1 MPPKNTE
8 DSIDKEVEYCEK
20 LIKIVEEMPVMPNL
34 PAVKEK
40 LNLLKETMNNTKEEL
55 YKSKDEDG
63 KELEGLVEKSRKAGI
78 EVEAVIG
85 DAAYSGKDNIKLAGQ
100 KENDGFVYNKD
111 ADMIQCKVGCYKDG
125 AKSKTVS
132 MSLKCEEY
140 QRQKEFQESDT
151 FKNLSKERYKI
162 EAKNSELKNVHGY
175 DISVGNGL
183 YGTKIQGVC
192 AIFVT
197 NLKRITFLMEIK
209 AQKEQKAD

>member
-1 MPPKNTE
+1 MMPPKNTE

-40 LNLLKETMNNTKEEL
+40 LNLLKETMNDTKEEL
-55 YKSKDEDG
+55 YKSKDED
-63 KELEGLVEKSRKAGI
+63 
-78 EVEAVIG
+78 
-85 DAAYSGKDNIKLAGQ
+85 GKDNIKLAGQ

-132 MSLKCEEY
+132 MSLKCEEH

-183 YGTKIQGVC
+183 YGTKIQGAC

-197 NLKRITFLMEIK
+197 NLKRITLLMEIK